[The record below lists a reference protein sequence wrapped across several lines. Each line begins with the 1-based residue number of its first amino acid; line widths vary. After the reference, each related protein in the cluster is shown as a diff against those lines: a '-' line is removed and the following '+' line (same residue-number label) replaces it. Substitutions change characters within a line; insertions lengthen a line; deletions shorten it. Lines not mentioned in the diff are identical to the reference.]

1 MSYQLTLYQDA
12 FSSLV
17 TTSRVVTPQDVTPLQ
32 DSLALL
38 STVQQWMDNRRQAID
53 AAERDAQERGYRAG
67 YEAGQ
72 AQALEASAHELT
84 RSLQDIS
91 VQLAQQRDELRAA
104 LVQLAS
110 GLVRCMAAELAPEQ
124 VVTALAVRAFEQV
137 VPAQPVRLRLPPS
150 LLESVRFELSQR
162 DLPLPVQCLADSS
175 LAGLTCVVES
185 HAGALLAGLDDMLHR
200 AAVQLEAGQR
210 QPSQG
215 TQ

>member
-17 TTSRVVTPQDVTPLQ
+17 TTSRVVTPQDVTPLR

-38 STVQQWMDNRRQAID
+38 CTVQQWMDNRRQAID

-162 DLPLPVQCLADSS
+162 DLPLPVQCLPDSS

>member
-137 VPAQPVRLRLPPS
+137 VPAQVTAFPAGERAFRAVSAR
-150 LLESVRFELSQR
+150 
-162 DLPLPVQCLADSS
+162 SS
-175 LAGLTCVVES
+175 LACAMPARFVTCRTDLRGGVACGCLV
-185 HAGALLAGLDDMLHR
+185 GWTG
-200 AAVQLEAGQR
+200 
-210 QPSQG
+210 
-215 TQ
+215 